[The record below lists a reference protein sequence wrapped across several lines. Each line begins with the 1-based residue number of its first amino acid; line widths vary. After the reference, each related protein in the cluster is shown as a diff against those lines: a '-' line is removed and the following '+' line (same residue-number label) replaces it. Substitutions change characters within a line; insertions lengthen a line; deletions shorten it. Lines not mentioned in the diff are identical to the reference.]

1 MGFTNDVPFIQVYVD
16 GVVSKML
23 GELEI
28 GSEINFKHLKRNIKQ
43 QYPFRAKK
51 KLTMVCGGTGITP
64 MYQALQT
71 IVKHPEDPLEVVL
84 VSMYCVWIH
93 VLLVSFVLF

>member
-43 QYPFRAKK
+43 QYPLRAKK
-51 KLTMVCGGTGITP
+51 KLTISG
-64 MYQALQT
+64 
-71 IVKHPEDPLEVVL
+71 EL
-84 VSMYCVWIH
+84 VPFFPVQMQER
-93 VLLVSFVLF
+93 